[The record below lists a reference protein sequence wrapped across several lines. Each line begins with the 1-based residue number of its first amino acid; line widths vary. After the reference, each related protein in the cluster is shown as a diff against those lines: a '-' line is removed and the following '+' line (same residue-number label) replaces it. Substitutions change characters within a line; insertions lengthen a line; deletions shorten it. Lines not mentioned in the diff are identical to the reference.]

1 MKTQTRSGKFLSLIL
16 LTFGLA
22 PRANAYLVLSMPGS
36 LFTLNEAPKPG
47 LANKSEAGL
56 SLTDGNTSTRTFNL
70 SNTTSY
76 RFEESTV
83 QVQANYFESGAQGTL
98 KARKWMLGGRYE
110 MKIMGHWGAFAGE
123 SIDGDRFTGYNQRY
137 ATDLGSRL
145 GLWHVEKSRGALEI
159 GYRHQLENRVD
170 GQLTSEILRL
180 FIETNYQWTSELSV
194 VLASELLPVL
204 NRGNDWHWN
213 SELDLEMK
221 LSGILRLK
229 NAYGFKYA
237 HAPVTSGLKNL
248 DQMLITSLVA
258 DFN

>member
-1 MKTQTRSGKFLSLIL
+1 MKHSKSFQKILSLIL
-16 LTFGLA
+16 LTLSLRPEA
-22 PRANAYLVLSMPGS
+22 QAYLVLSMPGS
-36 LFTLNEAPKPG
+36 LFTLTEAPKPG

-76 RFEESTV
+76 RFEESTL
-83 QVQANYFESGAQGTL
+83 QMQANYFESGAQGTL

-110 MKIMGHWGAFAGE
+110 MKIRGHLGAFAGE
-123 SIDGDRFTGYNQRY
+123 AIDGDRFTGYNQRY
-137 ATDLGSRL
+137 ATDLGARL
-145 GLWHVEKSRGALEI
+145 GLWHVEKSRGALEA
-159 GYRHQLENRVD
+159 GYRHQLENRTD

-180 FIETNYQWTSELSV
+180 FLEANYQWNPDLTLV
-194 VLASELLPVL
+194 VASEFLPVL

-213 SELDLEMK
+213 SELDLEVK
-221 LSGILRLK
+221 LSGIFRLK

-237 HAPVTSGLKNL
+237 HAPVTSTLKNL